1 MEITITEKVQA
12 NDEKVTICLNMI
24 VKNESHII
32 RGTLEMLCNKIRFD
46 YWVIC
51 DTGSTDG
58 TQDII
63 TNFFKEKGIDGE
75 LFSDLW
81 VDFAYNRTLALNR
94 AFGKT
99 DLLLVFDADDEIH
112 GCPCLPVRKTDI
124 NYDEYHLKFGSSL
137 GTSYTRVLLIN
148 NHKRFQY
155 LSVLHEFITSL
166 EPNMRSTV
174 LEGDYFVVSGRSG
187 SRSKDPKKY
196 LNDAL
201 ILEKAHAKAL
211 AAGDQLYHRYAF
223 YCANSYK
230 DYGNFEDAIKWYK
243 ITLKQDNWSQEKYV
257 SCLYIYDCYNSL
269 GQKEHGFFYLIEAFS
284 YDIERV
290 ECLYPLLVHYACS
303 NQNKIAYN
311 YYLMVKEFYE
321 KRFLETNMD
330 QKLFIQ
336 VDKGNFLVPYFMILV
351 ADKAR
356 PQDFVC
362 VLKMFEIIFTK
373 KQTHIDVWY
382 IKNLLYNL
390 QFFVQHVKQTELV
403 HFLKL
408 ANDYILFLK
417 KNGVPLR
424 TFDFLK
430 DYGKYGINIKDIFQP
445 FNKVTQRIGCAFG
458 KSECESSNNILF
470 YVGFS
475 DIIWNYSY
483 LTKNAI
489 GGSEKAVAYL
499 CKALSQKFKT
509 EGNINKKQYKIYIVG
524 DVKNEELPELNITY
538 LNLSQLPKLITEIP
552 FHSVVC
558 SRYIAFLEMFNTC
571 SFHQFYIWAHDTML
585 LPYGSSLSDNDIL
598 EKWSNYIDGC
608 VCQTEWHANEYKK
621 KYPSLTNKTIIINN
635 GIDTALF
642 PSTNL
647 LTSHNLKQCNK
658 FIYTSRTERGLTR
671 VLELWPQILLVM
683 PDAKLVIST
692 YTKFPLNKEEEQI
705 KTIIDQYDSIK
716 HLGQLNT
723 EQLYHEMVS
732 AEYWLYPTN
741 WPETSCITALEMLI
755 SEVICLYYPVA
766 GLTNTM
772 DSYGIQIQKGNEIDT
787 LISLSSEQKNELR
800 RNGKEYALSCS
811 WENRA
816 KTWTKYVLE
825 HTTDKETDKKTD
837 KKTDEKTD
845 KETILFFLPFWYN
858 QLNIQDYFD
867 SYKSVYNVIYT
878 NDVDQAKKI
887 VNVSTLIFVFEVLN
901 EDLYNHFFKNPSVK
915 ISILNTEPM
924 NLQHRFQNIEKYLRK
939 YDGIKIYDYSLSNI
953 HILNHCGFTN
963 THHLPYVIY
972 KEEQDLLINLKQN
985 TEPIYDFGIIS
996 PENPVIVERR
1006 LAVVNFLTNNG
1017 YTVKVIQGFKV
1028 LRDKQIA
1035 MCRTLL
1041 NIHGSNCGEVSKIF
1055 EHIRCDRLLA
1065 AGYHILSEDCFHL
1078 SSNFVSKYAV
1088 NLKIIDY
1095 NDFFKVDTYLDLS
1108 TSTSKLLSKTFKI
1121 IYGIPNQ
1128 WIDVTNI
1135 CLQKLQKDNI
1145 IMIPHGDGN
1154 RSNIFSDPIYGTFK
1168 KIFIVINNDNYEY
1181 DDNLMI
1187 KINLTDNSITSIK
1200 FNEINNEINS
1210 KINSIHSKLQLKYG
1224 SFEEELPEQKMVLNY
1239 LKGHEKVLEIGGNI
1253 GRNSLIIGHILNN
1266 HGNTNLVTLES
1277 NVYIAAQ
1284 LIENRNLNNMK
1295 FHIETSA
1302 LSKRK
1307 LIQQGWNTMV
1317 SDVLLDGYQ
1326 PVNCITMDQLQ
1337 SKYNIIFDTLVLD
1350 CEGAFYY
1357 ILMDMPEIL
1366 TNINLI
1372 IMENDYLDINNK
1384 LYIDNILKQNNFV
1397 VDYVE
1402 AGGWGPCYNNF
1413 FEVWKR
1419 KKNRET
1425 ETETETEIKRKI
1437 VDCVTFYNELEM
1449 LTYRLNLLYNIVDY
1463 FVIVEAHQTHV
1474 GNSKSLYFD
1483 ENKHLFEQFSKKI
1496 IHIVVDL
1503 PFTKDTIDV
1512 SKGDQWTNEKYQ
1524 RNSICKGLEQIDHD
1538 LSLDD
1543 VIIISDLDEIPDPNT
1558 LNKIKTGDIHIT
1570 GGISS
1575 LEQDLYYYNLNSRHH
1590 EKWHH
1595 AKVLTVNK
1603 YKELG
1608 VTCDAIRFIN
1618 GNIIVKGGWHMSY
1631 FGNTA
1636 FIKNKL
1642 TNFAHQEYN
1651 SEKYTDTNEI
1661 QKKIDNHSDLFGR
1674 ETTNH
1679 IENIDVF
1686 NNNYLPPLYG
1696 TYLKGFY

>member
-1 MEITITEKVQA
+1 MEITITEKGETEKGDA
-12 NDEKVTICLNMI
+12 NVSICLNMI

-32 RGTLEMLCNKIRFD
+32 RGTLEMLCNKIHFS

-63 TNFFKEKGIDGE
+63 TQFFKEKRIDGE

-81 VDFAYNRTLALNR
+81 VDFAHNRTLALNR

-112 GCPCLPVRKTDI
+112 GYPCLPLKKTDI
-124 NYDEYHLKFGSSL
+124 LYDEYHLKFGSSL

-148 NHKRFQY
+148 NHKKFKY

-211 AAGDQLYHRYAF
+211 IDGDQLYHRYAF

-257 SCLYIYDCYNSL
+257 SCLYIYDCYNLL

-311 YYLMVKEFYE
+311 YYLVVKEFYE
-321 KRFLETNMD
+321 QRFLQTNMD
-330 QKLFIQ
+330 NKLFIQ

-373 KQTHIDVWY
+373 KQKHIDVWY

-408 ANDYILFLK
+408 ANDYILFLRA
-417 KNGVPLR
+417 NGIPLR

-458 KSECESSNNILF
+458 KAECESSNNILF

-509 EGNINKKQYKIYIVG
+509 EYKIYIVG

-538 LNLSQLPKLITEIP
+538 LNLSQLPKLISETP
-552 FHSVVC
+552 FHTVVC

-585 LPYGSSLSDNDIL
+585 LPYGSNLSDNDIL
-598 EKWSNYIDGC
+598 EKWSKYIDGC
-608 VCQTEWHANEYKK
+608 VCQTEWHTNEYIK

-635 GIDTALF
+635 GIDTAVF
-642 PSTNL
+642 PSKHATVSS
-647 LTSHNLKQCNK
+647 TSNSTRKHCNK
-658 FIYTSRTERGLTR
+658 FIYTSRTERGLAR
-671 VLELWPQILLVM
+671 VLELWPQILLVL
-683 PDAKLVIST
+683 PDAELTIST

-705 KTIIDQYDSIK
+705 KAIIDKYDSIT

-723 EQLYHEMVS
+723 EQLYNEMAS
-732 AEYWLYPTN
+732 AEYWLYPTS
-741 WPETSCITALEMLI
+741 WPETSCITALEMLM

-772 DSYGIQIQKGNEIDT
+772 DRYGIQIQRGNEIET
-787 LISLSSEQKNELR
+787 LTSLTSEQKNELR

-816 KTWTKYVLE
+816 KLWTSLFSKK
-825 HTTDKETDKKTD
+825 TTNTTDKKTTD
-837 KKTDEKTD
+837 KKTD

-878 NDVDQAKKI
+878 NDADQAKKI

-924 NLQHRFQNIEKYLRK
+924 NLQHRFQNIEKYLIK
-939 YDGIKIYDYSLSNI
+939 YEGIKIYDYSLSNI
-953 HILNHCGFTN
+953 HILNQSGFTN
-963 THHLPYVIY
+963 THHLPYLIY

-1006 LAVVNFLTNNG
+1006 LAVVKFLTNNG
-1017 YTVKVIQGFKV
+1017 YTVKVIQGFKA

-1065 AGYHILSEDCFHL
+1065 AGYHILSEDCLHL

-1088 NLKIIDY
+1088 NLKIIEY
-1095 NDFFKVDTYLDLS
+1095 KDFFNKDTYLPL
-1108 TSTSKLLSKTFKI
+1108 FR
-1121 IYGIPNQ
+1121 
-1128 WIDVTNI
+1128 V
-1135 CLQKLQKDNI
+1135 
-1145 IMIPHGDGN
+1145 
-1154 RSNIFSDPIYGTFK
+1154 
-1168 KIFIVINNDNYEY
+1168 
-1181 DDNLMI
+1181 
-1187 KINLTDNSITSIK
+1187 
-1200 FNEINNEINS
+1200 
-1210 KINSIHSKLQLKYG
+1210 
-1224 SFEEELPEQKMVLNY
+1224 
-1239 LKGHEKVLEIGGNI
+1239 
-1253 GRNSLIIGHILNN
+1253 
-1266 HGNTNLVTLES
+1266 
-1277 NVYIAAQ
+1277 
-1284 LIENRNLNNMK
+1284 
-1295 FHIETSA
+1295 
-1302 LSKRK
+1302 
-1307 LIQQGWNTMV
+1307 
-1317 SDVLLDGYQ
+1317 
-1326 PVNCITMDQLQ
+1326 
-1337 SKYNIIFDTLVLD
+1337 
-1350 CEGAFYY
+1350 
-1357 ILMDMPEIL
+1357 
-1366 TNINLI
+1366 
-1372 IMENDYLDINNK
+1372 
-1384 LYIDNILKQNNFV
+1384 
-1397 VDYVE
+1397 
-1402 AGGWGPCYNNF
+1402 
-1413 FEVWKR
+1413 
-1419 KKNRET
+1419 
-1425 ETETETEIKRKI
+1425 KI
-1437 VDCVTFYNELEM
+1437 VDCFIFYNEIEM
-1449 LTYRLNLLYNIVDY
+1449 LKYRLNLLYNVVDY
-1463 FVIVEAHQTHV
+1463 FVIVEARQTFV
-1474 GNSKSLYFD
+1474 GTSKTLYFD
-1483 ENKHLFEQFSKKI
+1483 ENKHLFEQFSDKI

-1503 PFTKDTIDV
+1503 PFTKDTINV
-1512 SKGDQWTNEKYQ
+1512 LKGDQWTNEKYQ
-1524 RNSICKGLEQIDHD
+1524 RNCIAEGLKQIDHE

-1543 VIIISDLDEIPDPNT
+1543 VIIIADLDEIPDPST
-1558 LNKIKTGDIHIT
+1558 LKKIKSGQIHVND
-1570 GGISS
+1570 GIGR
-1575 LEQDLYYYNLNSRHH
+1575 LEQDFYYYNLNSKRN
-1590 EKWHH
+1590 EKWYHC
-1595 AKVLTVNK
+1595 KILTVKK
-1603 YKELG
+1603 YKELRL
-1608 VTCDAIRFIN
+1608 TCEEIRFQN
-1618 GNIIVKGGWHMSY
+1618 CATIVNGGWHLSY
-1631 FGNTA
+1631 FGNTS

-1642 TNFAHQEYN
+1642 ENFAHQEYN
-1651 SEKYTDTNEI
+1651 SVKYTDTNEI
-1661 QKKIDNHSDLFGR
+1661 QKKIDTCSDLFGR
-1674 ETTNH
+1674 DTNINSMKH
-1679 IENIDVF
+1679 VDVF

-1696 TYLKGFY
+1696 TYLKEFYTIIENTETNIQQELNAKNSYQKQYEYIFTNTWFINSEIKQLLFNYVNKSTINKILEIGSYEGASACFFSDHLLDNQLSCITCVDPFSLNDTTSPLNNTTKIHFYNNIRKSKNYNKVFVEEMYSTDFYKKNDKTYNFIYIDGSHLLDDIIADFNNCLQIIEYNGIIWMDDYGAGEITRCIDNLYEANKHCLQIVHKGYQIAFRKI